1 MTPKEFIQ
9 TLIFKAKAF
18 HNKAIHIFRRYKYEF
33 FLLIQQ
39 VGNKYRNI
47 IDSLTI
53 LLSLFC
59 ISNIIWQIGY
69 EGSAESTAWLYQAN
83 QYAIIAFAVI
93 QILYLL
99 TYYRSSHKVPISEL
113 IYTTLTWLYV
123 WLLTSADTPY
133 NDIIRHKFTVTTIT
147 GILSVY
153 EISKLGIS
161 ILSKRISPLSLFALS
176 FIVIIAI
183 GTGLLLMPRCSV
195 EGLTFIEAL
204 FTSTSAVCVSG
215 LSILNIADSLTL
227 FGQII
232 ILILIQVGGIGV
244 MTFTCFFA
252 LSVTGKA
259 SFQNRIVIKELIN
272 AESVAD
278 IFSTLKR
285 IIMVTL
291 CIELS
296 SAWLIYEQLTAH
308 PTHME
313 PSIYTMFTAIF
324 HAISAFC
331 NAGFSNIQLG
341 LSDPLLS
348 NNIPLIWII
357 SLTVFLGGSGFPIQS
372 SVIDWVKHH
381 IKKVYYHLTSRQ
393 DKLIFQSRLIN
404 ANIRLIFLTHL
415 ALFIIGI
422 VVFFIT
428 EYYNQPDDS
437 TFLESL
443 TDALVLSTMTRTAGF
458 NTVDL
463 CSLMPITLAIA
474 TIMMWIGC
482 APLSTGGGIKTST
495 FALAML
501 NLKRILHRRDNI
513 EVYNRRVAPQSI
525 DKAFAVIILSLMFI
539 ATTTIALKLCEPHLP
554 LTKLFFESVSA
565 ICTSGMTLDI
575 TPTLSTTSHMIL
587 IVAMFVGRIGIL
599 SFLIIFISPAEKQY
613 YKYPYEN
620 ITI

>member
-1 MTPKEFIQ
+1 
-9 TLIFKAKAF
+9 
-18 HNKAIHIFRRYKYEF
+18 
-33 FLLIQQ
+33 
-39 VGNKYRNI
+39 
-47 IDSLTI
+47 
-53 LLSLFC
+53 
-59 ISNIIWQIGY
+59 
-69 EGSAESTAWLYQAN
+69 
-83 QYAIIAFAVI
+83 
-93 QILYLL
+93 
-99 TYYRSSHKVPISEL
+99 
-113 IYTTLTWLYV
+113 
-123 WLLTSADTPY
+123 
-133 NDIIRHKFTVTTIT
+133 VTTIT

-313 PSIYTMFTAIF
+313 ASIYTMFTAIF

-463 CSLMPITLAIA
+463 CGLMPITLAIA

-565 ICTSGMTLDI
+565 ICTSGMTLGI